1 MTMPETARTPTGS
14 HGSRPGL
21 GLVGTLVIAVGVT
34 IVIAAV
40 VTAIVGAKATNPATT
55 RPHAQASGTV
65 PDAAPDDTA
74 APSGSAGDSDWQT
87 VTAKGGAIS
96 FEAPSKWTTQVDV
109 SGDAGGEKVVGAGA
123 VATTLDDY
131 KAATTGGIVAVV
143 TGPTTA
149 TSAALTGA
157 TIGNS
162 TIFCPPTRCTT
173 GKPQEL
179 DKQLDSSVTQTRS
192 QFTFSE
198 PATDTSAGEFRYTIE
213 TANPTR
219 YVVVIVR
226 AVDPAEGA
234 DALEHAL
241 STLKLG

>member
-1 MTMPETARTPTGS
+1 MTMPETTRTPTGS

-40 VTAIVGAKATNPATT
+40 VTAVVGAKATN
-55 RPHAQASGTV
+55 
-65 PDAAPDDTA
+65 
-74 APSGSAGDSDWQT
+74 PSGSAGDSDWQT

-131 KAATTGGIVAVV
+131 KAATTGGIVGVV

-179 DKQLDSSVTQTRS
+179 DKQLDSSVAQTRS